1 MIIEFKKQKNVFEI
15 IPAITYYNGW
25 GEYKRGTLTI
35 AWLKWAMLIRFK
47 QPYEN

>member
-1 MIIEFKKQKNVFEI
+1 MIIEFKTQKNVFEI

-35 AWLKWAMLIRFK
+35 AWLKWAILIRYK
-47 QPYEN
+47 YKHEN